1 MEPEFFKHEIIAIV
15 ICYIDISLLSSTFAF
30 QTIGK
35 LTLFLRIAFTT
46 SFKIV
51 HIMGSGHIFLSYL
64 YLLSLHPHPSPYYLS
79 GIKTNH

>member
-1 MEPEFFKHEIIAIV
+1 MEPKFFKHEIIAIV
-15 ICYIDISLLSSTFAF
+15 IFYIDISLLSSAFAF

-46 SFKIV
+46 SFKNI
-51 HIMGSGHIFLSYL
+51 HIMGSAHIFLSYL
-64 YLLSLHPHPSPYYLS
+64 LSLHPRPSPYYLS